1 MRRRGITEAVVGITR
16 DLIGESSLAYKGSA
30 LWRYLRL
37 AEETQLVELV
47 VDVGRGVH
55 GWVSSPL
62 STLDRPFEPSFV
74 IEHST

>member
-16 DLIGESSLAYKGSA
+16 DLIGESTLAYKRTGP
-30 LWRYLRL
+30 WGYLRL

-55 GWVSSPL
+55 G
-62 STLDRPFEPSFV
+62 
-74 IEHST
+74 

>member
-1 MRRRGITEAVVGITR
+1 MRRREITEAVVGITR

-37 AEETQLVELV
+37 AEDTQLVELV

-55 GWVSSPL
+55 G
-62 STLDRPFEPSFV
+62 
-74 IEHST
+74 

>member
-1 MRRRGITEAVVGITR
+1 MKIGLELHHRMEDAGMRRRGITEAVVGITR

-55 GWVSSPL
+55 G
-62 STLDRPFEPSFV
+62 
-74 IEHST
+74 